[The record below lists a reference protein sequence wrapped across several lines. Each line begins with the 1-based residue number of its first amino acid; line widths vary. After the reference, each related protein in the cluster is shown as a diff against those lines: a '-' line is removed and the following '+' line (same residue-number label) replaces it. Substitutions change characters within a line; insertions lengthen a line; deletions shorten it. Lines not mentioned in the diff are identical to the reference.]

1 MVSKNVAI
9 NIGIA
14 NLFTDADVQSDYIIS
29 RESRVLATAGGA
41 FDVLNIKEASS
52 VAKTPSYVTY
62 LNSDLVVKSNKG
74 STRTLIPIVTDIN
87 KSTGVSDPM
96 VTSEMMY
103 QVSQIISNMDVGAEA
118 SFFGILKN
126 VNFNKVA
133 SKEIVGVS
141 IY

>member
-74 STRTLIPIVTDIN
+74 STRTLILLLL
-87 KSTGVSDPM
+87 
-96 VTSEMMY
+96 
-103 QVSQIISNMDVGAEA
+103 QILIKALV
-118 SFFGILKN
+118 FQILWLLRK
-126 VNFNKVA
+126 
-133 SKEIVGVS
+133 
-141 IY
+141 

>member
-41 FDVLNIKEASS
+41 FDVLKEAFS

-74 STRTLIPIVTDIN
+74 STRTLIPAIVTDIN

-96 VTSEMMY
+96 VTG
-103 QVSQIISNMDVGAEA
+103 NDVPGF
-118 SFFGILKN
+118 SDN
-126 VNFNKVA
+126 
-133 SKEIVGVS
+133 
-141 IY
+141 

>member
-1 MVSKNVAI
+1 
-9 NIGIA
+9 
-14 NLFTDADVQSDYIIS
+14 
-29 RESRVLATAGGA
+29 
-41 FDVLNIKEASS
+41 
-52 VAKTPSYVTY
+52 
-62 LNSDLVVKSNKG
+62 
-74 STRTLIPIVTDIN
+74 
-87 KSTGVSDPM
+87 
-96 VTSEMMY
+96 MY

>member
-14 NLFTDADVQSDYIIS
+14 NLFTDADVQSDYIIP
-29 RESRVLATAGGA
+29 EVGYLPLGGA

-52 VAKTPSYVTY
+52 VAKTPYVTY

-74 STRTLIPIVTDIN
+74 STRTLIPAIVTDIN

-118 SFFGILKN
+118 SFWYFEECEL
-126 VNFNKVA
+126 
-133 SKEIVGVS
+133 
-141 IY
+141 

>member
-1 MVSKNVAI
+1 
-9 NIGIA
+9 
-14 NLFTDADVQSDYIIS
+14 
-29 RESRVLATAGGA
+29 
-41 FDVLNIKEASS
+41 
-52 VAKTPSYVTY
+52 
-62 LNSDLVVKSNKG
+62 
-74 STRTLIPIVTDIN
+74 
-87 KSTGVSDPM
+87 M

>member
-74 STRTLIPIVTDIN
+74 STRTLIPAIVTDIN

-133 SKEIVGVS
+133 SKL
-141 IY
+141 

>member
-1 MVSKNVAI
+1 
-9 NIGIA
+9 
-14 NLFTDADVQSDYIIS
+14 
-29 RESRVLATAGGA
+29 
-41 FDVLNIKEASS
+41 
-52 VAKTPSYVTY
+52 
-62 LNSDLVVKSNKG
+62 LVVKSNKG
-74 STRTLIPIVTDIN
+74 STRTLIPAIVTDIN

-103 QVSQIISNMDVGAEA
+103 QVSQIISNMDWSRGL
-118 SFFGILKN
+118 FFGILKN

>member
-1 MVSKNVAI
+1 
-9 NIGIA
+9 
-14 NLFTDADVQSDYIIS
+14 
-29 RESRVLATAGGA
+29 
-41 FDVLNIKEASS
+41 
-52 VAKTPSYVTY
+52 
-62 LNSDLVVKSNKG
+62 LVVKSNKG
-74 STRTLIPIVTDIN
+74 STRTLIPAIVTDIN

-133 SKEIVGVS
+133 SKEIVGYRYIEPLLKAFKDTYERWS
-141 IY
+141 SNYD

>member
-1 MVSKNVAI
+1 LFYKSSNLKDARKETNLSIIGTVPTTMVSKNVAI

-29 RESRVLATAGGA
+29 EKVGYFTAGGA
-41 FDVLNIKEASS
+41 FDVLNIEASS

-74 STRTLIPIVTDIN
+74 STRTLIPAIDIN

-103 QVSQIISNMDVGAEA
+103 QVSDN
-118 SFFGILKN
+118 
-126 VNFNKVA
+126 
-133 SKEIVGVS
+133 
-141 IY
+141 